1 MDESTP
7 VFIEE
12 LSLTSF
18 LSYHKISVPLSK
30 LNVLIG
36 ANASGKSNFLEAFR
50 LLQAA
55 PRNFIVPIRVGGGV
69 GQWINKY
76 DGVDASAKIE
86 AIVNFNPQSLRYA
99 IQFSS
104 IGQRL
109 SVTDELIENEKPRYG
124 HDDVYFFYR
133 YQDGNPTLNVK
144 LTKGDD
150 SDSPREHRHLRRED
164 ISYEQSIL
172 SQRSDRDIYPEIT
185 YLGNH
190 FANIAIFTDWDI
202 SRQSPIRQ
210 PQLID
215 APNDFLLPDASNL
228 ALVINDLIY
237 RGNRSQLLQ
246 DLQNFYDDVTDIVVK
261 IEGGTAQLFVQERH
275 KTMIS
280 TARLSDGT
288 LRYLCL
294 LAILRHPNPPSLICI
309 EEPELGMHP
318 DIMPTIADLLIQAAE
333 YTQIIITTHS
343 DALISALDD
352 PETVLVCEQ
361 GEQGSS
367 IQRLD
372 QEKLD
377 SWLKEYT
384 IGDLWRMGEIGGNRW

>member
-18 LSYHKISVPLSK
+18 LSYHKITVPLSK

-76 DGVDASAKIE
+76 DGIDASAKIE
-86 AIVNFNPQSLRYA
+86 AVVNFNPQSLRYA

-150 SDSPREHRHLRRED
+150 SDLTREHRHLRRED

-185 YLGNH
+185 YLGNQ
-190 FANIAIFTDWDI
+190 FANIAVFTDWDM

-210 PQLID
+210 PQMID

-246 DLQNFYDDVTDIVVK
+246 DLQNFYDDVTDIFVR
-261 IEGGTAQLFVQERH
+261 IEGGTAQLFIQERH
-275 KTMIS
+275 
-280 TARLSDGT
+280 TARIPTTRLSDGT

-294 LAILRHPNPPSLICI
+294 LAILRHPNPPPLICI

-318 DIMPTIADLLIQAAE
+318 DIMSTIADLLTQAAE
-333 YTQIIITTHS
+333 RTQIIVTTHS

-361 GEQGSS
+361 GERGSS
-367 IQRLD
+367 IQRLN

-377 SWLKEYT
+377 NWLKEYT

>member
-7 VFIEE
+7 AFVKE
-12 LSLTSF
+12 LSLTNF
-18 LSYHKISVPLSK
+18 LSHHKITVSLSK

-36 ANASGKSNFLEAFR
+36 ANASGKSNFIEAFR
-50 LLQAA
+50 LLKAT
-55 PRNFIVPIRVGGGV
+55 PRDFTVPIRIGGGIS
-69 GQWINKY
+69 QWINKY
-76 DGVDASAKIE
+76 DGIDASAKIE
-86 AIVNFNPQSLRYA
+86 AIINFDFQPLRYA

-150 SDSPREHRHLRRED
+150 SDSEREHRHLRRED
-164 ISYEQSIL
+164 ISYDQSIL
-172 SQRSDRDIYPEIT
+172 SQRFDMDIYPEIT
-185 YLGNH
+185 YLGNQ
-190 FANIAIFTDWDI
+190 FLNIAIFTDWDM
-202 SRQSPIRQ
+202 SRKSQIRQ

-215 APNDFLLPDASNL
+215 APNNFLLPDGSNL

-237 RGNRSQLLQ
+237 HGNRSLLLQ
-246 DLQNFYDDVTDIVVK
+246 DLQNLYDDATDIIVR
-261 IEGGTAQLFVQERH
+261 IEGGTAQLFVEERD
-275 KTMIS
+275 KAMIP

-294 LAILRHPNPPSLICI
+294 LAILRHPNPPPLICI

-318 DIMPTIADLLIQAAE
+318 DILPTIAELLTEAAE
-333 YTQIIITTHS
+333 RTQIIVTTHS
-343 DALISALDD
+343 DTLISALDD
-352 PETVLVCEQ
+352 PETILVCEQ
-361 GEQGSS
+361 SEQGSS
-367 IQRLD
+367 IQRLNK
-372 QEKLD
+372 EKLS
-377 SWLKEYT
+377 SWLEEYT
-384 IGDLWRMGEIGGNRW
+384 VGDLWRMGEIGGNRW